1 MQEAE
6 LCRRR
11 QRINRSVVRMEN
23 IRFAIAT
30 ALAAALTLAG
40 CTAAGSS
47 STAATSGTTKA
58 SAGKPA
64 FPPGLAHVTAYSINT
79 DNPVLTAVVSGAI
92 SDYGPAEEVSPGSTG
107 VSAHGAELELK
118 LTRGTFRL
126 NIAGIDTKFS
136 AGTSQEPIYP
146 RTCSTYVSVSDAVP
160 IVPGSGTGAYQ
171 GIAGSFAMTL
181 TLNEV
186 HNSPCTTSLSIL
198 RQVVVLSG
206 AGKITKR

>member
-1 MQEAE
+1 
-6 LCRRR
+6 
-11 QRINRSVVRMEN
+11 MEN

-64 FPPGLAHVTAYSINT
+64 SPPGLAHVTAYSINT
-79 DNPVLTAVVSGAI
+79 DNPVLTSVVSGAI

-136 AGTSQEPIYP
+136 AGTSHEPIYP

-160 IVPGSGTGAYQ
+160 IVPRSGTGAYQ
-171 GIAGSFAMTL
+171 GIAGIFAMTL
-181 TLNEV
+181 TMNEV
-186 HNSPCTTSLSIL
+186 HHSPCTMSLSIL
-198 RQVVVLSG
+198 RQIIVLSG